1 MLAPS
6 VTWMSS
12 IRTST
17 NPPASLIKMKEL
29 TIQNCIVR
37 IFDGGIVKVYA
48 ESNEK
53 ADRIWDYLIKEYF
66 IK

>member
-48 ESNEK
+48 DSKDK
-53 ADRIWDYLIKEYF
+53 ADRIWNYLIKEYF